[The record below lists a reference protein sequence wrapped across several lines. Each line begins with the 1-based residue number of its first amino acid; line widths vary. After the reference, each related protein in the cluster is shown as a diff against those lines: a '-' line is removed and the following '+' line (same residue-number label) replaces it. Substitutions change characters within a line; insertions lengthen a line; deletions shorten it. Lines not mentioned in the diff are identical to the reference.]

1 MADFLEE
8 EEKAPAKPKHIGR
21 LYRRLF
27 LLVFAVAVLWQT
39 VLFIDMRLNDYY
51 RQLADS
57 FKVIFIVQGSP
68 ANSMLEQIGETLNQK
83 EDVASVRLYSPAD
96 GLEAVR
102 RQNPQLTES
111 LLLMGKNKMP
121 AYFELKLTDRAIG
134 SVGPLVD
141 NLASE
146 YKTLSPRYNAQHAQL
161 VFYTGLCAKFLRLA
175 LLFSALLFLF
185 FMFLVEAYPSSSA
198 RAHHISGAVSGVL
211 AGVCS
216 CAFFAVML
224 YPSGFLSDAAR
235 LFTTPERQILVLA
248 FCGLLG
254 WTLSKWQKF

>member
-1 MADFLEE
+1 MADFLEKE
-8 EEKAPAKPKHIGR
+8 NTPTKPKHVGR

-27 LLVFAVAVLWQT
+27 LLVFAVAVLWQS

-51 RQLADS
+51 HKLADS
-57 FKVIFIVQGSP
+57 FKVILVVQGKP
-68 ANSMLEQIGETLNQK
+68 TNAALEQMGETLNQK
-83 EDVASVRLYSPAD
+83 ADVASVRLFSPAD
-96 GLEAVR
+96 ALESVR

-121 AYFELKLTDRAIG
+121 AYFELKLAERAFG
-134 SVGPLVD
+134 TVGPLVD

-146 YKTLSPRYNAQHAQL
+146 YKTLSPRYNVQHAQL

-175 LLFSALLFLF
+175 LLFAGLLFLA
-185 FMFLVEAYPSSSA
+185 FMFLVEAYPAAGA
-198 RAHHISGAVSGVL
+198 RAHHISGAFSGVL

-224 YPSGFLSDAAR
+224 YPSGFLNEAAR

>member
-1 MADFLEE
+1 MADFFNNET
-8 EEKAPAKPKHIGR
+8 APAKAKHIGR

-27 LLVFAVAVLWQT
+27 LLVAAVAVLWQSA
-39 VLFIDMRLNDYY
+39 LFIDMRLNDYY

-57 FKVIFIVQGSP
+57 FKVIFVVQGTPSN
-68 ANSMLEQIGETLNQK
+68 AALEQMGETLNQK
-83 EDVASVRLYSPAD
+83 ADIAAVRLFSPDDALD
-96 GLEAVR
+96 SVR

-121 AYFELKLTDRAIG
+121 AYFELKLSERAIG
-134 SVGPLVD
+134 NVGPLVD

-175 LLFSALLFLF
+175 LLLAALLFLA
-185 FMFLVEAYPSSSA
+185 FMFLVEAYPAAEA
-198 RAHHISGAVSGVL
+198 RAHHIGGAVSGVL
-211 AGVCS
+211 AGLCS
-216 CAFFAVML
+216 GAFFAVML
-224 YPSGFLSDAAR
+224 YPSGFLVSAAR
-235 LFTTPERQILVLA
+235 LFTTPERQLLVLA